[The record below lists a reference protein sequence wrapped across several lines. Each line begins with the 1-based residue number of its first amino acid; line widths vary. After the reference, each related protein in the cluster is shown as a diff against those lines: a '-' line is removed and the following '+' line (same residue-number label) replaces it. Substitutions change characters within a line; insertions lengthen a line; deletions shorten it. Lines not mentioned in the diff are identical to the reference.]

1 MISGSAFDV
10 HFPTAATLRAA
21 ALVCHVS
28 VASPLSCF
36 SSVFSLSLSH
46 HTYLCL
52 SQKSSGYDFL
62 ITYLSVPLRPHQGTI
77 SFSSHISLSLPLITD
92 ISVSLRN
99 PQCTISFS
107 SHVSLSLS
115 VLISVL
121 FVGRGKLEGCGA
133 MNTHSRFQFNSM
145 SALTPFPRAL
155 RDNL

>member
-28 VASPLSCF
+28 VASPSLASPQR
-36 SSVFSLSLSH
+36 SLSLSSH
-46 HTYLCL
+46 ISL
-52 SQKSSGYDFL
+52 S
-62 ITYLSVPLRPHQGTI
+62 LRNHQGTI
-77 SFSSHISLSLPLITD
+77 FSSHISLSLSDLIRVRSLSHHISLCLSLSSQISLSLSEI
-92 ISVSLRN
+92 ISVRSL
-99 PQCTISFS
+99 
-107 SHVSLSLS
+107 SHHISLS
-115 VLISVL
+115 VLISVR